1 VSSSEPELLRP
12 LEEVS
17 RWRVERSGE
26 LRLSSVREAAS
37 VVLRVA
43 RFESDNEPLDDSKL
57 ADSAVDDDDDDDVA
71 EDEEDEAEADVVALV
86 DDDEP
91 ELSLPA
97 KAANDEALER
107 RRREVLDRSDC
118 VGGSDFETAIAVE
131 AGVESSCLLLLPLE
145 TTVAVSG
152 GGKSD
157 GDSAAAAAGSSGFE
171 DLADRWRLESEVDGV
186 PSSSCRFR
194 FPSSFDDD
202 DEDEDELV
210 VGVVVVGHGDAAA
223 SQGGDVSADGLRYG
237 DSTSTAKC
245 ESC

>member
-1 VSSSEPELLRP
+1 MSSSEPELLRP

-43 RFESDNEPLDDSKL
+43 RFESDSEPLDDSKL
-57 ADSAVDDDDDDDVA
+57 ADSAVDDDDDDVA
-71 EDEEDEAEADVVALV
+71 EDEEDEDDVVALV

-194 FPSSFDDD
+194 FPSSFDD
-202 DEDEDELV
+202 EDEDELV
-210 VGVVVVGHGDAAA
+210 VGVVVVVVGHWDVAA

>member
-1 VSSSEPELLRP
+1 M
-12 LEEVS
+12 
-17 RWRVERSGE
+17 
-26 LRLSSVREAAS
+26 
-37 VVLRVA
+37 LRVA
-43 RFESDNEPLDDSKL
+43 RFESDSEPLDDSKL
-57 ADSAVDDDDDDDVA
+57 ADSAVDDDDDDVA
-71 EDEEDEAEADVVALV
+71 EDEEDEDDVVALV